1 MLLPIKKKKKAPRRD
16 ASTAAPPP
24 ASLALPALGGWYQLK
39 KIKEKKKKKK
49 KIKVAIHFKRSEQF
63 SLAKLFLRRIC
74 LKIKENYYLVLI
86 SKSILF
92 HGILHK

>member
-1 MLLPIKKKKKAPRRD
+1 MLLPIKKKKKAPRHD

-24 ASLALPALGGWYQLK
+24 ASLASPALGGWYQLK
-39 KIKEKKKKKK
+39 KIKEQKKKKK
-49 KIKVAIHFKRSEQF
+49 KIQVAIHFKRSEQF